1 MINDVKKLLKG
12 LKGTLLMVSVNNE
25 YLLDIA
31 NKNKDLL
38 EVYFLDRAKIFN
50 GFGKTKK
57 EKTNNVK
64 LRKLKRKFKNKLDYM
79 LCDVNGI
86 NIDLNR
92 VIYNTYNIIGK
103 KIIFYGIYDEY
114 DVDIIAS
121 KYKRFGCTTK
131 KEIYKDGFILE
142 VSTSKI
148 NVSKL
153 FLHKVGDLFKD
164 IIEGIGNLLVS

>member
-1 MINDVKKLLKG
+1 MINDVKKLLKE

-25 YLLDIA
+25 YLLDVA
-31 NKNKDLL
+31 NKNKELL
-38 EVYFLDRAKIFN
+38 EVYFLDRSRLFN
-50 GFGKTKK
+50 GFKKKNKTK
-57 EKTNNVK
+57 NVK
-64 LRKLKRKFKNKLDYM
+64 LRKLRRKFKNKLDYM

-114 DVDIIAS
+114 DVDRIAS
-121 KYKRFGCTTK
+121 MYKRYGCSIK
-131 KEIYKDGFILE
+131 KEMYKDGFILE
-142 VSTSKI
+142 INTSTIK
-148 NVSKL
+148 VTKL
-153 FLHKVGDLFKD
+153 FIHKIGDLFKD